1 MKQILIYADSLTW
14 GIIPTS
20 RHRFS
25 FEKRWPGI
33 LEMMLNQHGKHVRV
47 IEDCLNGRRT
57 MYEDPIK
64 PGRNGLIGLA
74 QRIEVN
80 SPLALVII
88 MLGTNDFQA
97 NHHHTAQDA
106 TNGMQALIHA
116 IRNAPIEPGMKIPE
130 ILVIAPPPIT
140 APKGDISAK
149 FQGGDKK
156 CIGLA
161 ESYRVLCEAEKCYF
175 FDAASVTTS
184 SKVDGVHFDEDQ
196 HAAFGKAISQY
207 LLQQFSKNL

>member
-1 MKQILIYADSLTW
+1 M
-14 GIIPTS
+14 S
-20 RHRFS
+20 RNRFV
-25 FEKRWPGI
+25 FEKRWPGV
-33 LEMMLNQHGKHVRV
+33 LEIMLNQRGKQVRV

-57 MYEDPIK
+57 MYEDLIK

-97 NHHHTAQDA
+97 NHNHNAQDA
-106 TNGMQALIHA
+106 ANGMRLLIHA
-116 IRNAPIEPGMKIPE
+116 IRNAPIEPGMKTPE
-130 ILVIAPPPIT
+130 ILVIAPPPI
-140 APKGDISAK
+140 AEPKGDISAK

-161 ESYRVLCEAEKCYF
+161 ESYRLLCESENCYF

-196 HAAFGKAISQY
+196 HAAFGNAITQY
-207 LLQQFSKNL
+207 LLQTSSKLL

>member
-1 MKQILIYADSLTW
+1 M
-14 GIIPTS
+14 S
-20 RHRFS
+20 RHRFP
-25 FEKRWPGI
+25 FDKRWPGI
-33 LEMMLNQHGKHVRV
+33 LEISLNQYGKQVRV

-97 NHHHTAQDA
+97 NHNHTAQDA
-106 TNGMQALIHA
+106 ANGMRELIHA
-116 IRNAPIEPGMKIPE
+116 IRSAPIEPGMKIPE
-130 ILVIAPPPIT
+130 ILVIAPPPI
-140 APKGDISAK
+140 AEPKGDISTK

-161 ESYRVLCEAEKCYF
+161 ESYRSFCESEKCYF

-196 HAAFGKAISQY
+196 HAAFGNAMSQY
-207 LLQQFSKNL
+207 MLHEFATLL

>member
-1 MKQILIYADSLTW
+1 M
-14 GIIPTS
+14 S
-20 RHRFS
+20 RNRFA
-25 FEKRWPGI
+25 FEKRWTGV
-33 LEMMLNQHGKHVRV
+33 LEINLNRGGKQVRV

-97 NHHHTAQDA
+97 NHNHNAQDA
-106 TNGMQALIHA
+106 ANGMRQLIHA
-116 IRNAPIEPGMKIPE
+116 IRNAPIEPGIKTPE
-130 ILVIAPPPIT
+130 ILVIAPPPI
-140 APKGDISAK
+140 AEPKGDISAK

-161 ESYRVLCEAEKCYF
+161 ESYRLLCESENCYF

-196 HAAFGKAISQY
+196 HAAFGNAITQY
-207 LLQQFSKNL
+207 LLQTFSKLL